1 MPISDLLMQGV
12 NLMLLG
18 MGSVFIFLSVLVL
31 AMYGMSSLA
40 RAISKEDIHTGAPS
54 AAVVT
59 KASDDEGELI
69 AVITAAI
76 SRFRSSDR

>member
-1 MPISDLLMQGV
+1 MPISDLLAQGV

-18 MGSVFIFLSVLVL
+18 MGSVFIFLAVLVL

-40 RAISKEDIHTGAPS
+40 QAISKEEIHEPASSTGA
-54 AAVVT
+54 AT
-59 KASDDEGELI
+59 KATEGELI

-76 SRFRSSDR
+76 SRFRSSK